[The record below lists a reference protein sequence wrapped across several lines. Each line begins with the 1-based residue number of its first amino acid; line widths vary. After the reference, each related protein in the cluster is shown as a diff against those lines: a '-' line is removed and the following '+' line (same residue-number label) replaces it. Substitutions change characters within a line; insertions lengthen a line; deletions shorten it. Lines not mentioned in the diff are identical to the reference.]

1 MGGEESQL
9 ELKGADCKPVRKMA
23 MIIDFHIHYSPEELV
38 REKLGPDG
46 TPRTI
51 FVNGVPTQM
60 PQRQLF
66 TLEDHITSMD
76 QAGVEVAILS
86 SPAGLVSDLNQCRL
100 VNSKLREVEERFP
113 GRFQGLAHV
122 PPLGGRD
129 SFHELE
135 RTVSELGYKGVI
147 ISSLL
152 GETELD
158 APELWPFYRK
168 VEELGLFVLVHPS
181 LTSPGNY
188 LDYDLGR
195 SVGREFQLV
204 LAVIRLINGGIL
216 DEFPGLKFI
225 LSHLGGGISA
235 LMGRIEPYQ
244 DKVFWMTSEHP
255 RHGKLPREPFR
266 NYLDRMYFDL
276 GGCFGNINPVKC
288 ALVEIRPENLL
299 FGTDFPQEMRDGK
312 SIKKFVEEIRV
323 LPLSQKQIEGIL
335 GENGR
340 RFLKEI

>member
-1 MGGEESQL
+1 
-9 ELKGADCKPVRKMA
+9 

-38 REKLGPDG
+38 RDKLGPGG

-66 TLEDHITSMD
+66 ALENHISSMD
-76 QAGVEVAILS
+76 EAGVNVAILS
-86 SPAGLVSDLNQCRL
+86 SPAGLVNDVNQCRM
-100 VNSKLREVEERFP
+100 VNDKLKWVEERFP
-113 GRFQGLAHV
+113 DRFQGMAHV
-122 PPLGGRD
+122 PPLGGEA
-129 SFHELE
+129 SFRELE
-135 RTVSELGYKGVI
+135 RVVFELGYKGVAI
-147 ISSLL
+147 PSLI

-158 APELWPFYRK
+158 APELRAFYRRA
-168 VEELGLFVLVHPS
+168 EELGLFILVHPALS
-181 LTSPGNY
+181 SPGNY

-204 LAVIRLINGGIL
+204 LAAIRLINGGVL
-216 DEFPGLKFI
+216 DEFPGLDFI
-225 LSHLGGGISA
+225 ISHLGGGISA

-244 DKVFWMTSEHP
+244 DKVFWWTAEHP

-266 NYLDRMYFDL
+266 NYLNRLYFDM

-288 ALVEIRPENLL
+288 ALVEIAPENLL
-299 FGTDFPQEMRDGK
+299 FGTDYPQEMRGGEP
-312 SIKKFVEEIRV
+312 IKKFIEQIKK
-323 LPLSQKQIEGIL
+323 LPLSGKQIDGML

-340 RFLKEI
+340 KFLRNV

>member
-1 MGGEESQL
+1 M
-9 ELKGADCKPVRKMA
+9 V

-38 REKLGPDG
+38 RDKLGPGG

-66 TLEDHITSMD
+66 ALENHISSMD
-76 QAGVEVAILS
+76 QAGVDVAVLS
-86 SPAGLVSDLNQCRL
+86 SPAGLVNDVKQCHM
-100 VNSKLREVEERFP
+100 VNDKLKWVEERFP
-113 GRFQGLAHV
+113 GRFQGMAHV
-122 PPLGGRD
+122 PPLGGEA
-129 SFHELE
+129 SFRELE
-135 RTVSELGYKGVI
+135 RAVFELGYKGVAI
-147 ISSLL
+147 PSLI

-158 APELWPFYRK
+158 APELRAFYRRA
-168 VEELGLFVLVHPS
+168 EELGLFIFVHPALS
-181 LTSPGNY
+181 SPGNY

-204 LAVIRLINGGIL
+204 LAVIRLINGGVL
-216 DEFPGLKFI
+216 DEFPGLNFI
-225 LSHLGGGISA
+225 ISHLGGGISA

-244 DKVFWMTSEHP
+244 DKVFWGTVEHP

-266 NYLDRMYFDL
+266 NYLNKLYFDM

-288 ALVEIRPENLL
+288 ALVEIASENLL
-299 FGTDFPQEMRDGK
+299 FGTDYPQEMRGGGP
-312 SIKKFVEEIRV
+312 IKKFIEQIKE
-323 LPLSQKQIEGIL
+323 LPLSEKQIDGML

-340 RFLKEI
+340 KFLRNV